1 MVLGSIS
8 SFIMALPYFMYGTMR
23 NSEAFEHSIS
33 RVSEVKAQFCDQ
45 DYNSIQGTCGE
56 SITTPVLTIFVMSN
70 FLKGLSGCIFYTIG
84 TSYMDDSIK
93 KKNSPIY
100 LSE

>member
-1 MVLGSIS
+1 MISDEIAPIILGALIGYFGGIAHRPKLLAFGMVLGSIS

-33 RVSEVKAQFCDQ
+33 RVSEVKAQFCDE

-56 SITTPVLTIFVMSN
+56 SITTPVLTIS
-70 FLKGLSGCIFYTIG
+70 L
-84 TSYMDDSIK
+84 
-93 KKNSPIY
+93 
-100 LSE
+100 